1 MINLL
6 EIDVMEKIINKVLI
20 KRNLLVASLFVTSF
34 EMLKTSIQDRI
45 KAFLC
50 FDSKFNDGG
59 ELEYEISDDYK
70 EQVLEKVIFNI
81 DRRKFRDYH
90 LFYSSCLWLKENEI
104 IDETDINE
112 LEKIRKHRNLIA
124 HNPLKLLIDD
134 DTNINVELLKKSQE
148 LLTKIEKWWIVEY
161 EIPINA
167 DFDEQEINVNEV
179 SSGTAIFLDYLME
192 IAKEEIN
199 RK

>member
-1 MINLL
+1 
-6 EIDVMEKIINKVLI
+6 MEKIMNQLFV

-50 FDSKFNDGG
+50 FDSKFNDEG

-70 EQVLEKVIFNI
+70 EQVLEKVISKI
-81 DRRKFRDYH
+81 DRQKFRDYH
-90 LFYSSCLWLKENEI
+90 LFYSSCLWLKENKI

-124 HNPLKLLIDD
+124 HNPLKLLIDN

-161 EIPINA
+161 EIPINP
-167 DFDEQEINVNEV
+167 DFDEEEIDVNEV
-179 SSGTAIFLDYLME
+179 GSGTTIFLDYLME

>member
-1 MINLL
+1 MNQLF
-6 EIDVMEKIINKVLI
+6 V

-50 FDSKFNDGG
+50 FDSKFNDEG

-70 EQVLEKVIFNI
+70 EQVLEKVISKI
-81 DRRKFRDYH
+81 DRQKFRDYH
-90 LFYSSCLWLKENEI
+90 LFYSSCLWLKENKI

-124 HNPLKLLIDD
+124 HNPLKLLIDN

-161 EIPINA
+161 EIPINP
-167 DFDEQEINVNEV
+167 DFDEEEIDVNEV
-179 SSGTAIFLDYLME
+179 GSGTTIFLDYLME

>member
-1 MINLL
+1 M
-6 EIDVMEKIINKVLI
+6 DKIINKVLI
-20 KRNLLVASLFVTSF
+20 KRNLVVASLFVTSF

-50 FDSKFNDGG
+50 FDSKFNDEG

-70 EQVLEKVIFNI
+70 EQVLNRINPSTNK
-81 DRRKFRDYH
+81 YYP
-90 LFYSSCLWLKENEI
+90 LLYSSCLWLKENNV
-104 IDETDINE
+104 IDQNDINE
-112 LEKIRKHRNLIA
+112 FEKIRNHRNLIA
-124 HNPLKLLIDD
+124 HNPVKLLIDD
-134 DTNINVELLKKSQE
+134 NTSINVELLKKSQE

-161 EIPINA
+161 EIPINP
-167 DFDEQEINVNEV
+167 DFDEQEIDVNEV
-179 SSGTAIFLDYLME
+179 SSGTTIFLDYLME